1 MSISERY
8 QRGLTTLYKIGGD
21 EGLAPLNALAEIAPD
36 LARYTVEFAY
46 GDILSRPILDLRTR
60 ELCTVAALAAMGR
73 APTQL
78 RYHIRG
84 ALNAGCLPS
93 DVVETVMLC
102 VVYAGFPAALNGLFA
117 VREVFQERTLNGA
130 AAPDDGSPDR
140 HARGMLA
147 FAQLHGETGAGFLRD
162 VQETAPEL
170 ARYLIEFGYGDILAR
185 AALADRIK
193 ALATI
198 ALLTALATTQPQ
210 LVAQIGAALKAGAT
224 RDEIVE
230 AIQQMALYAGFPAAF
245 NGIAA
250 ARAAYAQIQ

>member
-1 MSISERY
+1 MSSSERY

-84 ALNAGCLPS
+84 ALNTGCLPS

-147 FAQLHGETGAGFLRD
+147 FAQLHGETDAGFLRY

-185 AALADRIK
+185 AVLSNRIK
-193 ALATI
+193 ALAI
-198 ALLTALATTQPQ
+198 VALLTALGTAQPQ
-210 LVAQIGAALKAGAT
+210 LEAQICATLKVGAP
-224 RDEIVE
+224 RDEIIE
-230 AIQQMALYAGFPAAF
+230 AIQQMALYAGFPAAL
-245 NGIAA
+245 NSIAA
-250 ARAAYAQIQ
+250 ARSAFAQIQ